1 MQKKRPRIYLFNCN
15 IFYMKIIFWR
25 TQGRRVLYML
35 ILFIVIYLV
44 SSPVKGNSEVKEN
57 ETEASPPQ
65 ANTNSTGK
73 FQ

>member
-1 MQKKRPRIYLFNCN
+1 
-15 IFYMKIIFWR
+15 MKITILLVM
-25 TQGRRVLYML
+25 TQGRRVLYMF

-44 SSPVKGNSEVKEN
+44 SSPVKGNAEVKEN

-73 FQ
+73 F

>member
-1 MQKKRPRIYLFNCN
+1 
-15 IFYMKIIFWR
+15 MKITFCLVM
-25 TQGRRVLYML
+25 TQGRRVLYMF

-44 SSPVKGNSEVKEN
+44 SSPVKGNLEVKEN